1 MAKAKK
7 EENNSKPRVKI
18 SFFKAFLILV
28 GADLVLLFAPGL
40 GLLNSAFYIGDLIS
54 WSALIIGLA
63 LLAVGINGLFRKI
76 E

>member
-7 EENNSKPRVKI
+7 EENNSKQRGKI

-63 LLAVGINGLFRKI
+63 LLAVGINGLFRK

>member
-63 LLAVGINGLFRKI
+63 LLAVGIKGLFRK

>member
-18 SFFKAFLILV
+18 SFLKAFLILI
-28 GADLVLLFAPGL
+28 GADLVLLFTPGI
-40 GLLNSAFYIGDLIS
+40 GLLNSAFYIGDMIT
-54 WSALIIGLA
+54 WPALIIGLV
-63 LLAVGINGLFRKI
+63 LLFFGFNGLFRK

>member
-7 EENNSKPRVKI
+7 EENNSKPRGRI

-28 GADLVLLFAPGL
+28 GADLVLLLAPGL
-40 GLLNSAFYIGDLIS
+40 GLLNSAFYIGDMVSWPALLI
-54 WSALIIGLA
+54 GVA
-63 LLAVGINGLFRKI
+63 LLAIGIKGLFRQ

>member
-7 EENNSKPRVKI
+7 EENNSKPRGRI

-28 GADLVLLFAPGL
+28 GADLVLLLSPGL
-40 GLLNSAFYIGDLIS
+40 GLLNSAFYIGDMVS
-54 WSALIIGLA
+54 WPALLIGLA
-63 LLAVGINGLFRKI
+63 LLAIGIKGLFRQ